1 MDTFVVVDGVVASVW
16 RGRLAVEVAAIQPDI
31 ASELLEH
38 DPESPIGPV
47 VAGMLWDGEAL
58 SLPPS
63 PPPPPRVIPKA
74 TIAARLA
81 EIGKAGAF
89 RTAMAA
95 QPAFELAWITPG
107 SPTIEAEDADLLAA
121 LSAAG
126 LTTEEVDT
134 VTA

>member
-1 MDTFVVVDGVVASVW
+1 MDTFLVVDGVVTNVW

-31 ASELLEH
+31 ASDLLEH

-58 SLPPS
+58 SLPDA
-63 PPPPPRVIPKA
+63 PPAPPRVVPKA

-81 EIGKAGAF
+81 EIGKAAAF
-89 RTAMAA
+89 RSAMAA
-95 QPAFELAWITPG
+95 QLAFELAWITPG
-107 SPTIEAEDADLLAA
+107 SPTIEAEDADLLVA

-126 LTTEEVDT
+126 LTADQIAA

>member
-1 MDTFVVVDGVVASVW
+1 MDTFLSIDGIVTNVW

-31 ASELLEH
+31 ASDLLEH

-47 VAGMLWDGEAL
+47 VAGMFWDGETL
-58 SLPPS
+58 SLPATPA
-63 PPPPPRVIPKA
+63 PPPRVVPKA

-81 EIGKAGAF
+81 EIGKAAAF
-89 RTAMAA
+89 RSAMAV

-107 SPTIEAEDADLLAA
+107 SPTIEAEDDDLLAA
-121 LSAAG
+121 LLAAG